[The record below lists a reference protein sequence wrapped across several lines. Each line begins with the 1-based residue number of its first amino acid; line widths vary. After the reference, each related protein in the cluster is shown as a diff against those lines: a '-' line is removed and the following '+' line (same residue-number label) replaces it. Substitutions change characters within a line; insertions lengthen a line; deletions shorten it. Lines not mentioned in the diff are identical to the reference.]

1 MAFFAAL
8 NFACLAFNVSYK
20 VCSRELIINGPMS
33 AHLVPGAVP
42 EDLEDQLL
50 LRAGVLHRLHGGLVR
65 ALCRDM
71 RPLLLK
77 GEQGCDIYMIQE

>member
-1 MAFFAAL
+1 
-8 NFACLAFNVSYK
+8 
-20 VCSRELIINGPMS
+20 MS

-42 EDLEDQLL
+42 EDLEDKLL

>member
-1 MAFFAAL
+1 
-8 NFACLAFNVSYK
+8 
-20 VCSRELIINGPMS
+20 MS
-33 AHLVPGAVP
+33 AHLVPGAVS
-42 EDLEDQLL
+42 EDLEDKLL

-65 ALCRDM
+65 ALCGDM